1 MTTKFERAFFTA
13 AVATGIAALFC
24 AGCGATGLAER
35 PHSADVRMS
44 ISMGADSP
52 RLLVVGP
59 ARLLHVDVEGR
70 GVVSIYSVRVETG
83 LESDCVRAPLP
94 QAMTLVPDETNQL
107 NLDVPAG
114 QAICMATVKREERRL
129 GEVHLHARRLPGAP
143 AQPTGTLQA
152 RND

>member
-1 MTTKFERAFFTA
+1 MTTKYERAFFTA

-35 PHSADVRMS
+35 ARTADVRLS
-44 ISMGADSP
+44 IPMQADSP
-52 RLLVVGP
+52 RMLVVGP

-70 GVVSIYSVRVETG
+70 GVVSLYSVQTVTG
-83 LESDCVRAPLP
+83 LEGDCAGTPLP
-94 QAMTLVPDETNQL
+94 AAMTLVPDDTNQL

-114 QAICMATVKREERRL
+114 QAVCMAPIKPEDRRL
-129 GEVHLHARRLPGAP
+129 GAVHLHARRTSGEPF
-143 AQPTGTLQA
+143 GTLQA